1 MSKKPSAARV
11 LQPQEQLLVQ
21 QAEWARRAKEA
32 TALAGPAFER
42 LLSQVETGRDS
53 GQISRI
59 AAFVA
64 ATVGLHRFDMYDL
77 RALDIELSDDVLAC
91 LDAIRWGKCHIADL
105 VPDGVA
111 RAHQAAVDWGYAA
124 TV

>member
-11 LQPQEQLLVQ
+11 LQPHEPMLVQ
-21 QAEWARRAKEA
+21 QAEWACRAKDA
-32 TALAGPAFER
+32 TALAGPAYER
-42 LLSQVETGRDS
+42 LLSLVETGRDS
-53 GQISRI
+53 GQISRV

-64 ATVGLHRFDMYDL
+64 ATVGLHRFDIYDL
-77 RALDIELSDDVLAC
+77 RALDVELSDDVLAC

-105 VPDGVA
+105 VPDGFA

-124 TV
+124 AV